1 MKLLTLLIPLCEM
14 NKSKIYEIVK
24 IVATAIIS
32 VAAVLFLDSCTAS
45 LSVFK
50 NNSGSSQRTEQSASM
65 KADSTS
71 VNLKYK

>member
-1 MKLLTLLIPLCEM
+1 M
-14 NKSKIYEIVK
+14 NKSKVYEIVK

-45 LSVFK
+45 MSIFK
-50 NNSGSSQRTEQSASM
+50 NNSGSSQNTEQSSTLRT
-65 KADSTS
+65 DSIS

>member
-1 MKLLTLLIPLCEM
+1 M

-50 NNSGSSQRTEQSASM
+50 NNSGSSQSTEQSASVRV
-65 KADSTS
+65 DSTS
-71 VNLKYK
+71 VNLKNK

>member
-1 MKLLTLLIPLCEM
+1 ME
-14 NKSKIYEIVK
+14 KSKIYEIVK

-50 NNSGSSQRTEQSASM
+50 NNSGSSQSTEQNASV
-65 KADSTS
+65 KTDSTS
-71 VNLKYK
+71 INLKYK

>member
-1 MKLLTLLIPLCEM
+1 M

-24 IVATAIIS
+24 IVATAIVS

-50 NNSGSSQRTEQSASM
+50 NNSGSSQNTEQKASV
-65 KADSTS
+65 KADS
-71 VNLKYK
+71 VIVDLKYK

>member
-1 MKLLTLLIPLCEM
+1 M
-14 NKSKIYEIVK
+14 NKSKVYEIVK

-45 LSVFK
+45 MSIFK
-50 NNSGSSQRTEQSASM
+50 NNSGSSQNTEQSSTLRT
-65 KADSTS
+65 DSIG

>member
-1 MKLLTLLIPLCEM
+1 M
-14 NKSKIYEIVK
+14 NRSKIYEIVK

-50 NNSGSSQRTEQSASM
+50 NNSGSSQSTEQNASFQ
-65 KADSTS
+65 ADSTS
-71 VNLKYK
+71 INLKHK

>member
-1 MKLLTLLIPLCEM
+1 ME
-14 NKSKIYEIVK
+14 KSKIYEIVK
-24 IVATAIIS
+24 IVATAIVS

-50 NNSGSSQRTEQSASM
+50 NNSGSSQKTEQCASV

-71 VNLKYK
+71 INLKYK

>member
-1 MKLLTLLIPLCEM
+1 M

-50 NNSGSSQRTEQSASM
+50 NNSGSSQSTKQSASM
-65 KADSTS
+65 RVDSTS

>member
-1 MKLLTLLIPLCEM
+1 M
-14 NKSKIYEIVK
+14 NKLKIYEIVK

-50 NNSGSSQRTEQSASM
+50 NNSGSSQSTEQSASM
-65 KADSTS
+65 RVDSTS

>member
-1 MKLLTLLIPLCEM
+1 MDR
-14 NKSKIYEIVK
+14 SKIYEIVK
-24 IVATAIIS
+24 IVATAIVS

-50 NNSGSSQRTEQSASM
+50 NNSGSSQNTEQSASF
-65 KADSTS
+65 KVDSTN

>member
-1 MKLLTLLIPLCEM
+1 M

-65 KADSTS
+65 KADSINT
-71 VNLKYK
+71 NLKYK

>member
-1 MKLLTLLIPLCEM
+1 M

-50 NNSGSSQRTEQSASM
+50 NNSGSSQRTEQNASV